1 MGPQV
6 KDFSNLQ
13 IFLPNQLMLAA
24 SFFFAMCYAA
34 DEVISILLCFQG
46 SVKMQ
51 TSTLSLVFKLAE
63 LIFIK
68 AHNSIN
74 Q

>member
-1 MGPQV
+1 
-6 KDFSNLQ
+6 
-13 IFLPNQLMLAA
+13 MLAA
-24 SFFFAMCYAA
+24 SFFFVICYVA

-46 SVKMQ
+46 SVRMQ
-51 TSTLSLVFKLAE
+51 ASILSLVLKLAE

-68 AHNSIN
+68 AHNSIK